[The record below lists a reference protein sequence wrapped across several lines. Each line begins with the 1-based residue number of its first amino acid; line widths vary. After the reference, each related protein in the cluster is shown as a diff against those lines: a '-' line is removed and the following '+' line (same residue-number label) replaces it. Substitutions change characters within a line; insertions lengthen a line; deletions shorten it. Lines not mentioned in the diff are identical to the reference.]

1 VLQQC
6 VTFNKVNTFGWYK
19 ERVQKLP
26 DDYDPTDR
34 QAAFSKALEW
44 GDHIPI
50 GVLYVHERPAPSAA
64 GQTGT
69 LEELDNRHGIVRRVA
84 GRNGIGTL
92 ACRSSNAS
100 W

>member
-34 QAAFSKALEW
+34 QAAFSKALEC

-50 GVLYVHERPAPSAA
+50 GVLYVHERPAYSDLHPALQDKPA
-64 GQTGT
+64 LWQNWTT
-69 LEELDNRHGIVRRVA
+69 DMAPYDALLDEMA
-84 GRNGIGTL
+84 
-92 ACRSSNAS
+92 
-100 W
+100 